1 MFELSQLRC
10 FVAVAEEL
18 HFGRAA
24 VRLNMTQPPLS
35 RQIQILERVLD
46 VVLLERSNRTVK
58 LTPAGQSFL
67 AEARRLLKLAESA
80 ALLAKRVA
88 NGKAGSINIGF
99 TATSA
104 YSYVP
109 ELVAA
114 CRREMPDVE
123 ISLKEMVSG
132 DQLKRLDSG
141 EIDIGLLRP
150 PIPRTAL
157 SAFRVTAEPLIAAVN
172 AGHALAR
179 STTIAIEDLASEPFI
194 MYAPYEARYF
204 HDLLVE
210 LFSRAGLVPNYV
222 QHLAQIH
229 SILAMVHSGVGVALV
244 PEAAM
249 NLHFSGVAL
258 RPVDL
263 PRQRPAELFF
273 VSRKDNDNPLLP
285 IVAALA
291 KRIAHAP
298 PRTLPSDP
306 MNGSTDTV
314 FGQFRHRS

>member
-24 VRLNMTQPPLS
+24 TRLNMTQPPLS

-104 YSYVP
+104 YSYLP
-109 ELVAA
+109 RLVAA
-114 CRREMPDVE
+114 CRRELPDVE
-123 ISLKEMVSG
+123 VSLKEMVSG

-141 EIDIGLLRP
+141 EIDVGLLRP
-150 PIPRTAL
+150 PIPRRNL
-157 SAFRVTAEPLIAAVN
+157 SAFRVMAEPLIAAVP
-172 AGHALAR
+172 ASHALAR
-179 STTIAIEDLASEPFI
+179 GENVSLPDLAGEPFI

-229 SILAMVHSGVGVALV
+229 SMLAMVHSGVGVALV
-244 PEAAM
+244 PETAVNM
-249 NLHFSGVAL
+249 HFSGVAL
-258 RPVDL
+258 RPLDL
-263 PRQRPAELFF
+263 PRHRPAELFF
-273 VSRKDNDNPLLP
+273 VRRDDNDNPLVP

-291 KRIAHAP
+291 KEIAETGGTIQ
-298 PRTLPSDP
+298 RLD
-306 MNGSTDTV
+306 
-314 FGQFRHRS
+314 RSIQ

>member
-1 MFELSQLRC
+1 VFELSQLRC

-24 VRLNMTQPPLS
+24 ARLNMTQPPLS

-67 AEARRLLKLAESA
+67 TEARRLLKLAESA

-88 NGKAGSINIGF
+88 NGKAGSLCIGF

-104 YSYVP
+104 YSHVP

-114 CRREMPDVE
+114 CRRELPDVE
-123 ISLKEMVSG
+123 IALKEMVSG
-132 DQLKRLDSG
+132 DQLKRLGSG
-141 EIDIGLLRP
+141 EIDVGLLRP
-150 PIPRTAL
+150 PIPRTGL
-157 SAFRVTAEPLIAAVN
+157 VAFRVSAEPLVAAVPAN
-172 AGHALAR
+172 HYLAGAEEVALD
-179 STTIAIEDLASEPFI
+179 DLAAEPFI

-229 SILAMVHSGVGVALV
+229 SMLAMVHSGVGVALV
-244 PEAAM
+244 PQTAM
-249 NLHFSGVAL
+249 NLHFGGVAL
-258 RPVDL
+258 RPCKL
-263 PRQRPAELFF
+263 PHPRPAELFF
-273 VSRKDNDNPLLP
+273 VSRKDNDNPLVP
-285 IVAALA
+285 IVAGLA
-291 KRIAHAP
+291 RGLA
-298 PRTLPSDP
+298 TS
-306 MNGSTDTV
+306 G
-314 FGQFRHRS
+314 

>member
-150 PIPRTAL
+150 PIPRTGL
-157 SAFRVTAEPLIAAVN
+157 SAFRVMAEPLIAAVPTD
-172 AGHALAR
+172 HALAR
-179 STTIAIEDLASEPFI
+179 SATIAIEDLAAEPFI

-273 VSRKDNDNPLLP
+273 VSREDNDNPLLP

-291 KRIAHAP
+291 KRMAHDP
-298 PRTLPSDP
+298 VKIRQGDP
-306 MNGSTDTV
+306 MNGSSDTV
-314 FGQFRHRS
+314 FGHFRHRS

>member
-24 VRLNMTQPPLS
+24 IRLNMTQPPLS
-35 RQIQILERVLD
+35 RQIQILERILD

-88 NGKAGSINIGF
+88 NGKAGSLNIGF

-114 CRREMPDVE
+114 CRRELPDVE

-150 PIPRTAL
+150 PIPRNGL

-172 AGHALAR
+172 TGHPLAR
-179 STTIAIEDLASEPFI
+179 RETIAIVDLAAEPFI

-210 LFSRAGLVPNYV
+210 LFSRTGLVPNYV

-244 PEAAM
+244 PQAAL
-249 NLHFSGVAL
+249 NLHFNGVAL
-258 RPVDL
+258 RPIDL

-273 VSRKDNDNPLLP
+273 VSREDNDNPLVP

-291 KRIAHAP
+291 KGLAQDLTKTAATIQSMDRPI
-298 PRTLPSDP
+298 
-306 MNGSTDTV
+306 
-314 FGQFRHRS
+314 Q

>member
-24 VRLNMTQPPLS
+24 ARLNMTQPPLS

-46 VVLLERSNRTVK
+46 VVLFERSNRTVK

-109 ELVAA
+109 RLVAA
-114 CRREMPDVE
+114 CRRELPDVE
-123 ISLKEMVSG
+123 VSLKEMVSG

-150 PIPRTAL
+150 PIPRRNL
-157 SAFRVTAEPLIAAVN
+157 SAFRVMAEPLIAAVP

-179 STTIAIEDLASEPFI
+179 GESVALSDLAGEPFI

-229 SILAMVHSGVGVALV
+229 SMLAMVHSGVGVALV
-244 PEAAM
+244 PETAV
-249 NLHFSGVAL
+249 NLRFSGVAL
-258 RPVDL
+258 RPLDL
-263 PRQRPAELFF
+263 PRHRPAELFF
-273 VSRKDNDNPLLP
+273 VSRDDNDNPLVP

-291 KRIAHAP
+291 REIALTSETIQ
-298 PRTLPSDP
+298 RLDRLI
-306 MNGSTDTV
+306 
-314 FGQFRHRS
+314 Q

>member
-24 VRLNMTQPPLS
+24 ARLNMTQPPLS

-88 NGKAGSINIGF
+88 NGKAGAINIGF

-109 ELVAA
+109 RLVAA
-114 CRREMPDVE
+114 CRRELPDVE
-123 ISLKEMVSG
+123 VALKEMVSG

-150 PIPRTAL
+150 PIPRRGL
-157 SAFRVTAEPLIAAVN
+157 SAFRVMAEPLIAAVP

-179 STTIAIEDLASEPFI
+179 GESVALADLAGEPFI

-244 PEAAM
+244 PETAV
-249 NLHFSGVAL
+249 NLRFSGVAL
-258 RPVDL
+258 RPLDL
-263 PRQRPAELFF
+263 PRHRPAELFF
-273 VSRKDNDNPLLP
+273 VSRDDNDNPLVP
-285 IVAALA
+285 IVTALA
-291 KRIAHAP
+291 REIAETSETIQ
-298 PRTLPSDP
+298 RLD
-306 MNGSTDTV
+306 
-314 FGQFRHRS
+314 RSIQ

>member
-24 VRLNMTQPPLS
+24 ARLNMTQPPLS

-58 LTPAGQSFL
+58 LTPAGQSVL

-109 ELVAA
+109 QLVAA
-114 CRREMPDVE
+114 CRRELPDVE
-123 ISLKEMVSG
+123 VALKEMVSG

-150 PIPRTAL
+150 PIPRGSL
-157 SAFRVTAEPLIAAVN
+157 SAFRVTAEPLIAAVPS
-172 AGHALAR
+172 GHALAR
-179 STTIAIEDLASEPFI
+179 AETVALEELASEPFI

-244 PEAAM
+244 PEAAV

-258 RPVDL
+258 RQVDL

-273 VSRKDNDNPLLP
+273 VSREDNDNPLVP

-291 KRIAHAP
+291 KE
-298 PRTLPSDP
+298 LPAL
-306 MNGSTDTV
+306 G
-314 FGQFRHRS
+314 RSSQ

>member
-24 VRLNMTQPPLS
+24 LRLNMTQPPLS

-67 AEARRLLKLAESA
+67 SEARRMLKLAESA

-114 CRREMPDVE
+114 CRRELPDVE
-123 ISLKEMVSG
+123 IALKEMVSG
-132 DQLKRLDSG
+132 DQLKRLGSG

-150 PIPRTAL
+150 PIPRTGL
-157 SAFRVTAEPLIAAVN
+157 SAFRVTSEPLIAAVP

-179 STTIAIEDLASEPFI
+179 AEAIAIEDLAAEPFI

-244 PEAAM
+244 PQAAT

-273 VSRKDNDNPLLP
+273 VSREDNDNPLLP

-291 KRIAHAP
+291 KGLAQGPAK
-298 PRTLPSDP
+298 T
-306 MNGSTDTV
+306 G
-314 FGQFRHRS
+314 